1 LKQQHNRE
9 TGERKTRER
18 ERERLTER
26 DRTAEEEKWAMVDGD
41 GGRRKWLGRRLLYP
55 LFVFFLLIIFFLG
68 VLIWEWIVVV
78 MSFNGGF

>member
-1 LKQQHNRE
+1 LKQHNRE
-9 TGERKTRER
+9 TGEGKT
-18 ERERLTER
+18 RERLTER
-26 DRTAEEEKWAMVDGD
+26 DRTTEEEKWAMVDGD

>member
-9 TGERKTRER
+9 TGERKT
-18 ERERLTER
+18 RERLTER

-55 LFVFFLLIIFFLG
+55 LFVFFLLIIFF
-68 VLIWEWIVVV
+68 
-78 MSFNGGF
+78 